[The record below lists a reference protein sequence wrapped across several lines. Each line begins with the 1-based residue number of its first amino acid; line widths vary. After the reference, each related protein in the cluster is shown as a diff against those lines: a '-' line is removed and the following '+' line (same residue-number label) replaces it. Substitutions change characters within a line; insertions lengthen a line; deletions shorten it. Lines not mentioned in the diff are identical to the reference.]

1 MTLLTVDKF
10 KNFYTLSIMEKK
22 NSHEKKESKKTER
35 REKVNKTESEYR
47 KDMLASYKSNYK
59 NKK

>member
-1 MTLLTVDKF
+1 
-10 KNFYTLSIMEKK
+10 MEKR
-22 NSHEKKESKKTER
+22 NSHEKKESKSTER

-47 KDMLASYKSNYK
+47 KSMMSCKSGMKCNYK